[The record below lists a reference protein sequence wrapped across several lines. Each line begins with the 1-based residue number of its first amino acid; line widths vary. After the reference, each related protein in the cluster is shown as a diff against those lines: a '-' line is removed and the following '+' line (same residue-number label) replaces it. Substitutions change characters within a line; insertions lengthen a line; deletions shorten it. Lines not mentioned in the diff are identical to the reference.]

1 MNENFRVCRVCLA
14 PEKEKGNVL
23 ISLLQGNGKKAEIF
37 EAISGINVS
46 FGKFFE
52 HFKNVFLF

>member
-1 MNENFRVCRVCLA
+1 MNESFRVCRVCLA
-14 PEKEKGNVL
+14 SEKEKGNVL

-46 FGKFFE
+46 FGKFFRN
-52 HFKNVFLF
+52 FKYFFLI